1 MFGVMKGKAVATT
14 YFNHIIFLFI
24 GGFIMALAMQKWNL
38 HRRIALRIVMLIGNS
53 PRRILLGF
61 MIATAFLSMW
71 ISNTATTMMMVPIAL
86 AVILKMKDSAA
97 ADKTSGFSAGLL
109 ISIAYAASIG
119 GMATLIGT
127 PPNLS
132 FTRIFSIYFPNAPE
146 VTFAQWFVFA
156 LPCTVVFLLISW
168 VLLMIL
174 FLPKG
179 NTTISETDLFK
190 EEYSSLGRMSFEE
203 KTVLILFSIM
213 ALMWLFRK
221 NIFIGSFT
229 IPGWSSVMPVP
240 AFIDDG
246 TIAVTV
252 ALLLFIIPSRSK
264 AGMLMDWETA
274 TKLNWGIVLLFGG
287 GFALASGFKES
298 GLSEWIAQQL
308 VALGNVPSVLMVG
321 SICTMMT
328 FLTELTSNTATTE
341 MILPLLGSLAVA
353 IKAHPLLLMVPATLS
368 ASCAFMLPVATPP
381 NAIVFGSGE
390 VKMSDMVRAG
400 IIMNLIGIVI
410 IITFI
415 YALGIAALN
424 IDPGHLPE
432 WATVVAR

>member
-1 MFGVMKGKAVATT
+1 
-14 YFNHIIFLFI
+14 
-24 GGFIMALAMQKWNL
+24 
-38 HRRIALRIVMLIGNS
+38 
-53 PRRILLGF
+53 
-61 MIATAFLSMW
+61 
-71 ISNTATTMMMVPIAL
+71 
-86 AVILKMKDSAA
+86 
-97 ADKTSGFSAGLL
+97 
-109 ISIAYAASIG
+109 
-119 GMATLIGT
+119 
-127 PPNLS
+127 
-132 FTRIFSIYFPNAPE
+132 
-146 VTFAQWFVFA
+146 
-156 LPCTVVFLLISW
+156 
-168 VLLMIL
+168 
-174 FLPKG
+174 
-179 NTTISETDLFK
+179 
-190 EEYSSLGRMSFEE
+190 
-203 KTVLILFSIM
+203 
-213 ALMWLFRK
+213 
-221 NIFIGSFT
+221 
-229 IPGWSSVMPVP
+229 MPVP